1 MRIGKKDDLTLE
13 PSELL
18 NRETLELMEAHA
30 ANAPVRRK
38 KTRLQ
43 RMLSCAALVG
53 VMFILMG
60 AGYRVFPQIAY
71 VPGRGIVK
79 ESMENV
85 YILQKATAAGED
97 YIDGVSLIPVTE
109 GEHKGQWEVRVLT
122 TESYGESPSTIT
134 FTTADGAEAVLE
146 NAYTVN
152 QFTRYT
158 GYISGASTGT
168 CTIGLS
174 TGDYTVEIIPLSQS
188 PYAEYSF
195 PVEQGILAVAYPL
208 SEGSDK
214 IALSLSMDTV
224 SEDLLYWAQ
233 HSQYIGILPDWD
245 DFRLTDTKGNTYTIL
260 PDKSNSVTIP
270 VSGEKKALYPH
281 LLSDHETIYRLDR
294 RLEAPVASIEFG
306 LVRLTFNEL
315 RDMAE
320 STYTIPAEDEKV
332 TYPENTVLLDGH
344 GMHADLLRAD
354 TGRVKHP
361 TFHKEMDMFAIWYDL
376 SWNFRENVTS
386 ASISLVYVPV
396 DDPDS
401 ERIFFAVSGGS
412 STLFPLTADNPMKK
426 YQNKFPVTYGDTVRI
441 SLHSIDL
448 TIEGSWNIDFTK
460 TTEPS
465 RRIPPEVIRRRDN

>member
-146 NAYTVN
+146 
-152 QFTRYT
+152 
-158 GYISGASTGT
+158 
-168 CTIGLS
+168 
-174 TGDYTVEIIPLSQS
+174 
-188 PYAEYSF
+188 
-195 PVEQGILAVAYPL
+195 
-208 SEGSDK
+208 
-214 IALSLSMDTV
+214 
-224 SEDLLYWAQ
+224 
-233 HSQYIGILPDWD
+233 
-245 DFRLTDTKGNTYTIL
+245 
-260 PDKSNSVTIP
+260 
-270 VSGEKKALYPH
+270 KALAKKKKE
-281 LLSDHETIYRLDR
+281 D
-294 RLEAPVASIEFG
+294 
-306 LVRLTFNEL
+306 EL
-315 RDMAE
+315 R
-320 STYTIPAEDEKV
+320 P
-332 TYPENTVLLDGH
+332 LL
-344 GMHADLLRAD
+344 
-354 TGRVKHP
+354 K
-361 TFHKEMDMFAIWYDL
+361 
-376 SWNFRENVTS
+376 N
-386 ASISLVYVPV
+386 
-396 DDPDS
+396 
-401 ERIFFAVSGGS
+401 
-412 STLFPLTADNPMKK
+412 
-426 YQNKFPVTYGDTVRI
+426 GDTTAN
-441 SLHSIDL
+441 LL
-448 TIEGSWNIDFTK
+448 GLMNK
-460 TTEPS
+460 L
-465 RRIPPEVIRRRDN
+465 N